1 MESLFVIASAATLV
15 VAAALAVWRAQ
26 REAEAREAEAR
37 LRAAAEERARQE
49 AEAREAEARLRAAAE
64 EKARQE
70 AEAREAE
77 ARLRAAAE
85 EKARKEAARA
95 QRESERA
102 QRESERARQEAARA
116 QREAERARNAERR
129 AARLGDDLAEARTEI
144 ARTVPERDLVNAL
157 RKAIPAMDPERAKRL
172 ENQLESLARNR
183 SSEARLLEDL
193 KAAADEAARA
203 EIRRKL
209 DKAHGDAEAIVAR
222 LRNVLENEPSLQAVR
237 LSLAWGT
244 RVSTS
249 SSKSKTD
256 KKTE

>member
-1 MESLFVIASAATLV
+1 MEAVLVVVAVAALLAAASAA
-15 VAAALAVWRAQ
+15 WRAR

-37 LRAAAEERARQE
+37 LRAAAEEQARRE
-49 AEAREAEARLRAAAE
+49 AERAQREAAAREAEARLRAAAE
-64 EKARQE
+64 EQARQE
-70 AEAREAE
+70 AE
-77 ARLRAAAE
+77 
-85 EKARKEAARA
+85 
-95 QRESERA
+95 
-102 QRESERARQEAARA
+102 RA